1 MRRGV
6 PFVSTLI
13 LLSILSDGYAQRQLP
28 GPDDLVTQVNEPRT
42 FQDLPYRLMKPIDLA
57 DHPGKAYP
65 LVLSLHGSNGR
76 GLTNRGNLESWNRV
90 MAEEEW
96 RRDYPCFVVA
106 SQTQF
111 EWFEPGMVPDLTAR
125 WFHTNPRGD
134 VDGWV
139 RLVLDEAEPRP
150 RGRTERLKGKK
161 SLSHA
166 PRFGQDTRILVAN
179 YSRIYL

>member
-1 MRRGV
+1 
-6 PFVSTLI
+6 
-13 LLSILSDGYAQRQLP
+13 
-28 GPDDLVTQVNEPRT
+28 
-42 FQDLPYRLMKPIDLA
+42 MKPIDLA

-125 WFHTNPRGD
+125 WFHTNPREMWM
-134 VDGWV
+134 DGS
-139 RLVLDEAEPRP
+139 ASSSTRP
-150 RGRTERLKGKK
+150 
-161 SLSHA
+161 SHDHKDA
-166 PRFGQDTRILVAN
+166 RND
-179 YSRIYL
+179 